1 MPTAPRG
8 KKAHKRY
15 LDSNVESTSLHP
27 ETNEEILQLILENG
41 LGTFLIA
48 LVLSIIFLITLILS
62 GDIFV
67 VNINVVINF
76 IQNNQAILNGEI
88 WRLVTSIFLHGSI
101 FHLGGNL
108 LFLLIF
114 GWKFEELV
122 GTKLLVLTFV
132 ITGIGGNLLTFSLVL
147 ISNDPLLSLGASG
160 AVQGLLGAS
169 IMLMYFEKKYTTGG
183 LAFLGILVIFFV
195 LTIGAQ
201 TNFLSHLGGLITG
214 MVFSYFVYKYR
225 EMKRN

>member
-8 KKAHKRY
+8 KKARKR
-15 LDSNVESTSLHP
+15 LPESKVDFTDLHP
-27 ETNEEILQLILENG
+27 ESNTEILQLILENG

-48 LVLSIIFLITLILS
+48 IILTIIFLVTLILS

-67 VNINVVINF
+67 VNINVVIDF
-76 IQNNQAILNGEI
+76 IQNNQAIMSGEV

-114 GWKFEELV
+114 GWKLEELV
-122 GTKLLVLTFV
+122 GTKLLALAFI
-132 ITGIGGNLLTFSLVL
+132 ITGIGGNLLTFSLIL
-147 ISNDPLLSLGASG
+147 ISSDPLLSLGASG

-169 IMLMYFEKKYTTGG
+169 IMLMYFEKKYATGG

-201 TNFLSHLGGLITG
+201 TNFLSHLGGLVTG
-214 MVFSYFVYKYR
+214 MIFSYFVYKYR